1 MFKPF
6 YVHYNRPV
14 HKDDSS
20 RLRHAPR
27 GFTVLVAPHAEREIA
42 VSIAQCSAKDEF
54 IKKEGRSFAN
64 DALPVK
70 INPRDLPRL
79 LGDLRAECWG
89 QKSTKHDETAYMY
102 TLKYVV

>member
-14 HKDDSS
+14 TKHDSA
-20 RLRHAPR
+20 RLRHSPR
-27 GFTVLVAPHAEREIA
+27 GFTVLVQPHADREIA
-42 VSIAQCSAKDEF
+42 VSIAQCAAKDEF
-54 IKKEGRSFAN
+54 VKKQGRSYAD
-64 DALPVK
+64 DALPLK

-79 LGDLRAECWG
+79 LGGLRSECWG
-89 QKSTKHDETAYMY
+89 HKPSQDDESAFMY